1 MGYPVRCA
9 PSRRREHGDNERV
22 SETPLKSV
30 PRKRSLRA
38 KIGQA
43 FFARSQLRREAG
55 RHEAA
60 LFWLRLACDL
70 GHPKAQFELGHCLE
84 RGLGVLPDPDKALET
99 YERAAK
105 RGSADAMLALARC
118 YDAGE
123 LVDQDDA
130 MATGWLMRGAEKG
143 HADSQYFLWNR
154 QRHGI
159 GTRVD
164 RASSLRWLE
173 AAVAQ
178 GHPLAAAVV
187 LGMHLDGIEVQRDDN
202 RIQALMAR
210 LPSADEM
217 RQFKAALRSRGPVLV
232 EPTQATTR
240 PPNLPSCYFAFHLL
254 PRWYFHERDRGQ
266 PLYLPELQAAVARL
280 WPEAERLAQQALPGG
295 QVSQAPRCEPRSGA
309 QANYLLVLI
318 PGAMRA
324 PDPAMLMLEE
334 QRPDAP
340 LQLAER
346 INDPL
351 FPLAMCQIGA
361 DGVHAVR
368 GAALHAQPDEI
379 VEALLQTGEV
389 PLSRDADANA
399 LTRQPFFYA
408 EVDHRYRQA
417 QGIAAPTPARVG
429 R

>member
-1 MGYPVRCA
+1 M
-9 PSRRREHGDNERV
+9 
-22 SETPLKSV
+22 L
-30 PRKRSLRA
+30 
-38 KIGQA
+38 
-43 FFARSQLRREAG
+43 FARAQARREAG
-55 RHEAA
+55 RAEAA
-60 LFWLRLACDL
+60 MFWLRLASDL
-70 GHPKAQFELGHCLE
+70 GHGQAQFELGHCLE
-84 RGLGVLPDPDKALET
+84 RGIGVLPDPDKALET

-105 RGSADAMLALARC
+105 RGAPDAMLALARL
-118 YDAGE
+118 YDAGD

-164 RASSLRWLE
+164 RASSMRWLE

-178 GHPLAAAVV
+178 GHPLAAAVL
-187 LGMHLDGIEVQRDDN
+187 LGMHLDGIEVQRNDA
-202 RIQALMAR
+202 RIEALMAL
-210 LPSADEM
+210 LPAADEM
-217 RQFKAALRSRGPVLV
+217 RQFKAALRSRGPALV

-240 PPNLPSCYFAFHLL
+240 PPNLASCYFGFHLV
-254 PRWYFHERDRGQ
+254 PRWYLHERDRSQ
-266 PLYLPELQAAVARL
+266 PLPLPELQAAVARL
-280 WPEAERLAQQALPGG
+280 WPEAERLAMQALPGG
-295 QVSQAPRCEPRSGA
+295 PVSAAPRCEQRSSA

-324 PDPAMLMLEE
+324 PDPAMLLLEE

-351 FPLAMCQIGA
+351 FPLAICQIGV

-368 GAALHAQPDEI
+368 GAALHAQPEEI
-379 VEALLQTGEV
+379 VQALLQTGEV
-389 PLSRDADANA
+389 PLTSDADANA
-399 LTRQPFFYA
+399 LTRQAFLYA
-408 EVDHRYRQA
+408 EIDHRYRQA
-417 QGIAAPTPARVG
+417 QGIAGPTPARVG